1 MKPQRLAIVFLLP
14 VLLAGC
20 GDDTQDLRDWIARE
34 RQAAVAPALPPWS
47 AAEPPVPS
55 PYRGH
60 EAPDPFD
67 PQRLAPVPVP
77 APTAVAASPAPRA
90 AALPPAGAPLE
101 AYPLEALRMVG
112 SLVREGRTLALV
124 RAQGALHTVQPG
136 DRLGG
141 PHGGRVER
149 ITETAITLRERVRDA
164 QGAWT
169 ERSTT
174 LALQETPR

>member
-1 MKPQRLAIVFLLP
+1 MTPRRPAVVLLLP

-20 GDDTQDLRDWIARE
+20 DGDPRDLRDWIARE

-47 AAEPPVPS
+47 VAEAPSPS

-67 PQRLAPVPVP
+67 PQRLAPAPVP
-77 APTAVAASPAPRA
+77 APPAVAASPAPGA
-90 AALPPAGAPLE
+90 APLPSAGAPLE

-124 RAQGALHTVQPG
+124 RAQGTLHTVQPG

-141 PHGGRVER
+141 PHGGRVVR
-149 ITETAITLRERVRDA
+149 ITESAITLRERVRDA